1 MNTELIVQILAL
13 SIASTFIST
22 QLVQRIKDSFKV
34 RKWLPLAIVSF
45 IVSFGIGFLFA
56 ISFSNLNYYMASW
69 VGLITY
75 AGAEIIYQNFKDKL
89 GLKSITELE
98 KGSDSNE

>member
-22 QLVQRIKDSFKV
+22 QLVQRIKDGFKV
-34 RKWLPLAIVSF
+34 RKWLPLAVTSF